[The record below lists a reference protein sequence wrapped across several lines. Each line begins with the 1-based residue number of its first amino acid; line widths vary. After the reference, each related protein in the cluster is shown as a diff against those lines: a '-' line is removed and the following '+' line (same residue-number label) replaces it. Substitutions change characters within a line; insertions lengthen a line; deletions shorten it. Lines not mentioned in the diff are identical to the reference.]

1 MNKVRSHF
9 KPYLAATNRRRRAPW
24 RAVIGRMAAAI
35 CVVVLILPATPFAAR
50 AQDTGET
57 LTLRRA
63 VALAVQNSREL
74 ALARIQYTVAQ
85 NQVRSDRAEFRPNVF
100 TGAGAVYSSGIPA
113 TPGGTAP
120 SIFKLTYTERVFDP
134 LLTGQVHA
142 AEDRAKH
149 QQDEIERTR
158 ENVIYR
164 AATTYLEL
172 AKVRHELD
180 LLRTE
185 LASTQKIL
193 DYTRERSGAGLEL
206 PIEVTR
212 AQLTVARIGHHIIQ
226 LEERD
231 DVLAQQLRDQIG
243 YPAETPLQVAPEDLP
258 AAADESTTA
267 LEELAMQNNLDVKA
281 AEKDRDAK
289 QHLFKG
295 ARAAYW
301 PTVEL
306 IGEYD
311 LLSDINNYSKFYKSF
326 QRNNINLGFQVTI
339 PLFAARTSSA
349 IALAK
354 SELQASEASLGSKR
368 QDVRLE
374 VRQKSRQIREL
385 ESARE
390 VARLDLK
397 LAQETLGITQ
407 TQFDQ
412 GQSTLKQLEQDR
424 LDESE
429 KWLLFLDADFARQ
442 QGQLGLL
449 QSTGQLAGLFP

>member
-1 MNKVRSHF
+1 MTRGQSQFCSENM
-9 KPYLAATNRRRRAPW
+9 RAGRF
-24 RAVIGRMAAAI
+24 RARGRMFAAVCALLLIAAA
-35 CVVVLILPATPFAAR
+35 PAPAG

-57 LTLRRA
+57 LTLKRA

-74 ALARIQYTVAQ
+74 ALARIQYSVAQ
-85 NQVRSDRAEFRPNVF
+85 NQIRVDRAEFRPNVY

-120 SIFKLTYTERVFDP
+120 SVFKLTYTEHIFDP
-134 LLTGQVHA
+134 LLSGQVHA

-158 ENVIYR
+158 ETVIYR
-164 AATTYLEL
+164 AATTYLDL
-172 AKVRHELD
+172 AKVRHELE
-180 LLRTE
+180 LLRNE
-185 LASTQKIL
+185 RASTQKIL

-212 AQLTVARIGHHIIQ
+212 AQLTVARIDHHIIQ
-226 LEERD
+226 LETRD

-243 YPAETPLQVAPEDLP
+243 YPSEAPLQVAPEDLP
-258 AAADESTTA
+258 AAAEESTNA

-281 AEKDRDAK
+281 AEKDRDAR

-295 ARAAYW
+295 VHASYW
-301 PTVEL
+301 PTIDL

-311 LLSDINNYSKFYKSF
+311 LLSDINNYSRFYKTF
-326 QRNNINLGFQVTI
+326 QRNNVNFGVQVTI
-339 PLFAARTSSA
+339 PLFAARTSA
-349 IALAK
+349 AVALAK
-354 SELQASEASLGSKR
+354 SELQASELSLGAKR
-368 QDVRLE
+368 HDVRLE
-374 VRQKSRQIREL
+374 VRQKSREIREL
-385 ESARE
+385 DSARE

-412 GQSTLKQLEQDR
+412 GQSSLRVLEQDR
-424 LDESE
+424 LNESE
-429 KWLLFLDADFARQ
+429 KWVQFLDADFARQ
-442 QGQLGLL
+442 QGQLTLL
-449 QSTGQLAGLFP
+449 QATGQLAGLFQ